1 MDDGMDEIIHEFLVE
16 SHENLDQ
23 IDVDLVALEKDP
35 DARDRLAR
43 VFRAVHTIKGT
54 SGFLGLPVLE
64 HVAHA
69 GETLLAS
76 LRDGDLSLTTD
87 RASLLLA
94 TVDAIRDVLASVEAG
109 HGEGGSDFSELV
121 EALHQSVLDDT
132 PLILPGHA
140 EEGVPGAGQA
150 LPPAGAAPETAGVAA
165 PPPSTAA
172 APAPPT
178 SVPAVTAAP
187 DPAPAA
193 PAPAPVAAVPASPA
207 PVAVVEDAGDAGGRR
222 GAAESSVRVDV
233 AVLDS
238 LMRLVGELVLTRN
251 QLSAHDGSPG
261 GGAGR
266 SGSAASEDGRI
277 AMGSMMQRL
286 NVVTSDLQDAVMKAR
301 MQPVDTVWAKFP
313 RVVRDLAT
321 ACGKDVALTMLGRE
335 TELDRGLV
343 EAIRDPL
350 THLVRNAVDHGI
362 EAPEVRTKAG
372 KPATGTLVLRAS
384 HESGRVVIELEDD
397 GAGMDPDVI
406 LAKALERGIISPAQA
421 AAMAPHEAYALVFRP
436 GFSTAAAV
444 TNVSGRGVGMD
455 VVKTNIEAIGGTVE
469 LSSAVGRGTTCRL
482 TLPLTLAIVPAL
494 IVVVGEQRYAVPQTL
509 VRELV
514 VVHDGGHAVENVAGV
529 QVLRLRERLLTL
541 VDGRTV
547 LEAPAG
553 PPGAIVVL
561 DVDGKVFGLV
571 VDEVRDTE
579 EIVVSSLGE
588 HLAGT
593 EVFSGGTI
601 LGDGAVALILDGAGL
616 ASLALTG
623 ELREE
628 LRDTGAGAFTSTQE
642 SARRLVVVRADGDRN
657 IAIPLDVVTRLEDL
671 DDESVERLGEGWAA
685 RYRGGIMPLVEVSAL
700 VSGLRVAG
708 RGSRS
713 STHEDGRRSV
723 VVVHHG
729 DRPVGLVV
737 DAIVDINVEDGDVAA
752 QEGRRGPGVVG
763 GAVVGGRLVEILDL
777 DAAVRAAGTTVA
789 AAPAHLEEVP
799 A

>member
-1 MDDGMDEIIHEFLVE
+1 MDEIIHEFLVE

-35 DARDRLAR
+35 EARDRLAR

-132 PLILPGHA
+132 PLTLPGHA
-140 EEGVPGAGQA
+140 GDGVPGAGQA
-150 LPPAGAAPETAGVAA
+150 LPPAGHAPETAGAVATPPSSATAPA
-165 PPPSTAA
+165 PPPAA
-172 APAPPT
+172 APAPP
-178 SVPAVTAAP
+178 PAPTPAL
-187 DPAPAA
+187 APAA
-193 PAPAPVAAVPASPA
+193 PAPAAPA
-207 PVAVVEDAGDAGGRR
+207 PVAVVEDDRDTGGRR

-251 QLSAHDGSPG
+251 QLSAHDGAP
-261 GGAGR
+261 GAGVQGR
-266 SGSAASEDGRI
+266 SAAAATEDGRI

-321 ACGKDVALTMLGRE
+321 ACRKEVALTMLGRE

-362 EAPEVRTKAG
+362 ETPEVRTMAG

-406 LAKALERGIISPAQA
+406 LAKALERGIVSPAQA

-469 LSSAVGRGTTCRL
+469 LTSAVGRGTTCRL

-514 VVHDGGHAVENVAGV
+514 VVHDGGHVVENVAGV

-547 LEAPAG
+547 LEGPAG

-628 LRDTGAGAFTSTQE
+628 LRDTGAGVLTNTHE
-642 SARRLVVVRADGDRN
+642 GARRLVVVRADGERN

-708 RGSRS
+708 RGSRGT
-713 STHEDGRRSV
+713 THGDGRRSV

-729 DRPVGLVV
+729 EHPVGLVV
-737 DAIVDINVEDGDVAA
+737 DAILDINVEDGDVAA

-777 DAAVRAAGTTVA
+777 DAAVRAAGTALATPV
-789 AAPAHLEEVP
+789 HLEEVP

>member
-54 SGFLGLPVLE
+54 SGFLGLPMLE

-132 PLILPGHA
+132 PLTLPGPA
-140 EEGVPGAGQA
+140 GDGVPGAGQA

-165 PPPSTAA
+165 PSPSTAA
-172 APAPPT
+172 APAPP
-178 SVPAVTAAP
+178 PE
-187 DPAPAA
+187 APAA
-193 PAPAPVAAVPASPA
+193 PVAPASAPVAAVATVLASPA
-207 PVAVVEDAGDAGGRR
+207 PVVEDAGDAGGRR

-266 SGSAASEDGRI
+266 AGSAASEDGRI

-406 LAKALERGIISPAQA
+406 LAKALERGIVSPAQA

-469 LSSAVGRGTTCRL
+469 LSSSVGRGTTCRL

-713 STHEDGRRSV
+713 STKDGRRSV

-789 AAPAHLEEVP
+789 APAHLEEVP